1 MYNPRWPHTFKV
13 LVESLDANGLPITD
27 SNGNP
32 VYGIPV
38 LDNQGNPVIV
48 DGNPKMR
55 DMEITRIVYDSS
67 WNPRR
72 NPDGTFV
79 TEDVTQVPWG
89 YRTSTGGMKTSGEV
103 WVADYKIST
112 PMLLTDIPS
121 GTVLLM
127 TDYIRT
133 FRVKV
138 VKMTTYNWGTN
149 LWVDNI
155 KN

>member
-13 LVESLDANGLPITD
+13 LVESLDANGNPVTD
-27 SNGNP
+27 ANGNP

-38 LDNQGNPVIV
+38 LDDMGNPVV
-48 DGNPKMR
+48 VNGVPKMR
-55 DMEITRIVYDSS
+55 DMELSRIVYDSA

-72 NPDGTFV
+72 NPDGTFATVSV
-79 TEDVTQVPWG
+79 TDVPWG

-112 PMLLTDIPS
+112 PMLLTDLPS

-127 TDYIRT
+127 TDYVHS

-138 VKMTTYNWGTN
+138 VKMTTYNWGTD

>member
-1 MYNPRWPHTFKV
+1 MYNPRWPHTFTV
-13 LVESLDANGLPITD
+13 VAESLDENGLPVTD
-27 SNGNP
+27 ENGS
-32 VYGIPV
+32 
-38 LDNQGNPVIV
+38 PVI
-48 DGNPKMR
+48 GTK
-55 DMEITRIVYDSS
+55 EIEVIEYDPQ

-72 NPDGTFV
+72 KSDGTFV
-79 TEDVTQVPWG
+79 TNKVTEVPWG

-103 WVADYKIST
+103 WVADYKMSC
-112 PMLLTDIPS
+112 PMLLTDLPS
-121 GTVLLM
+121 GTVLIM
-127 TDYIRT
+127 NDYVHS